1 MLYNIIQRISIYK
14 ELHETS
20 IPKYL
25 YKFLKLIEMPI
36 KVIVMTMTCYPNNFI
51 NFYPNKNKLSI
62 SYDSRLFHHLLIA
75 F

>member
-1 MLYNIIQRISIYK
+1 MLYNIIQRINIYK

-25 YKFLKLIEMPI
+25 YKFLKWIEMPI
-36 KVIVMTMTCYPNNFI
+36 KVIVMTVTCYPNSFT
-51 NFYPNKNKLSI
+51 NFYPNKLSI

-75 F
+75 C